1 MLFSLNCRHRNL
13 PPVFCENQYCYA
25 RFMKKY
31 FVSAWGRVA
40 AMFALFTIELLLIL
54 ALFLSCIVVF
64 LFLAAEILQGG
75 EIYFDQ
81 AAFRFMDGFASEGFT
96 VFMVFM
102 SFLGSAGFI
111 SGAAIT
117 LIVYFLF
124 VKKHRWYS
132 LKVPV
137 IAVGSISLNLI
148 TKFFF
153 NRERPIIPH
162 LVEASGLSFPSGHS
176 MVSASFY
183 GLLIY
188 LVWVNVE
195 KSWLRHVLCAA
206 LTFVILLIGASRIYL
221 HVHYATDVTAG
232 FAAGWL
238 WVILAVF
245 GLRKLEAYSKRNV
258 KIVVQEE
265 PVNS

>member
-1 MLFSLNCRHRNL
+1 
-13 PPVFCENQYCYA
+13 
-25 RFMKKY
+25 MKKII
-31 FVSAWGRVA
+31 SRAWVRVA
-40 AMFALFTIELLLIL
+40 AMLALFTIELILIL
-54 ALFLSCIVVF
+54 SLFLSCIIVF
-64 LFLAAEILQGG
+64 LFLGREILEGDA
-75 EIYFDQ
+75 IYFDQ
-81 AAFRFMDGFASEGFT
+81 AAFEFMDRFVSPAFT
-96 VFMVFM
+96 TFMVFM

-124 VKKHRWYS
+124 IKKHRWYS

-153 NRERPIIPH
+153 NRERPVIPH
-162 LVEASGLSFPSGHS
+162 LVKASGLSFPSGHS

-188 LVWVNVE
+188 LVWVNV
-195 KSWLRHVLCAA
+195 KDARLRYFITGL
-206 LTFVILLIGASRIYL
+206 LIINILLIGASRIYL
-221 HVHYATDVTAG
+221 HVHYATDVMAG

-245 GLRKLEAYSKRNV
+245 GLRRLELYSKRNV
-258 KIVVQEE
+258 KIV
-265 PVNS
+265 PPATGPI